1 MNLKEALKL
10 GYTLGDC
17 KLQQG
22 YVSRKINTVDQ
33 EVMFAQR
40 DSDGRPCAG
49 RPYVLLSNP
58 NSTRYCYRQYL
69 NFPETKKAEVK

>member
-1 MNLKEALKL
+1 MTLGEALKL
-10 GYTLGDC
+10 GYTYGER
-17 KLQQG
+17 KLHTG
-22 YVSRKINTVDQ
+22 YVSRKGNFDDQ
-33 EVMFAQR
+33 EIKTAMR

-69 NFPETKKAEVK
+69 NFPESKKAEVE